1 MKTAKTGYPLA
12 VSTHQREIFTGLIR
26 IHVLVHAE
34 HESLFGLA
42 MMEELKHHGYRI
54 GPGTLYPLLHGMER
68 DGLLKS
74 ELKNITGRQRRLYK
88 ITAAGRKALKKAK
101 TLVDELHHEL
111 HEEHPRRVSDLEI
124 SEPGESKKAD
134 K

>member
-1 MKTAKTGYPLA
+1 MMKVRDSGYPLA
-12 VSTHQREIFTGLIR
+12 VSTQQREIFTGLIR

-42 MMEELKHHGYRI
+42 MLEELKRHGYRI

-74 ELKNITGRQRRLYK
+74 ELKNVTGRQRRLYK
-88 ITAAGRKALKKAK
+88 ITGVGKKALKKAK

-124 SEPGESKKAD
+124 SEPGE
-134 K
+134 

>member
-1 MKTAKTGYPLA
+1 MTGYPLA
-12 VSTHQREIFTGLIR
+12 VPTHQREIFTGLIR

-34 HESLFGLA
+34 HESLFGFA

-54 GPGTLYPLLHGMER
+54 SPGTLYPLLHGMER

-74 ELKNITGRQRRLYK
+74 KLKNITGRRRRLYK
-88 ITAAGRKALKKAK
+88 ITRAGRKALKKAK

-111 HEEHPRRVSDLEI
+111 HEKHPRRVSDLGI
-124 SEPGESKKAD
+124 IAPD
-134 K
+134 KSTKTEK

>member
-1 MKTAKTGYPLA
+1 MGYPLA
-12 VSTHQREIFTGLIR
+12 VAAHQREIFTGLIR

-34 HESLFGLA
+34 HELLFGLA
-42 MMEELKHHGYRI
+42 MMEELKRHGYRI

-74 ELKNITGRQRRLYK
+74 ELKNMTGRRRRLYK

-101 TLVDELHHEL
+101 TLVDELHNEL
-111 HEEHPRRVSDLEI
+111 HEEHPRRVSDLELARRTNQRK
-124 SEPGESKKAD
+124 S
-134 K
+134 

>member
-1 MKTAKTGYPLA
+1 MGYHLV
-12 VSTHQREIFTGLIR
+12 VSAHQREIFTGLIR

-34 HESLFGLA
+34 HELLFGLA
-42 MMEELKHHGYRI
+42 MMEELKRHGYRI

-74 ELKNITGRQRRLYK
+74 ELKNMTGRRRRLYK

-111 HEEHPRRVSDLEI
+111 HEEHPRRVSDLEGGET
-124 SEPGESKKAD
+124 SESKKELG
-134 K
+134 